1 MCETLIF
8 APMKRHLLIA
18 FCLLMAMSGFAQ
30 NIDSLFN
37 VYENAPRRD
46 KVATAR
52 PLLSAL
58 AEEGVADDS
67 DTLALDGSL
76 NHLFMVI
83 YKGMSLHGNAVG
95 DYEAGLRYAEMGLS
109 LVPSDSLDMLNEFY
123 SYISVFA
130 FYLQDFD
137 KALKACEQR
146 LAILPE
152 DSKTDRA
159 SVCNTI
165 ASIYKELARD
175 GGVKKLNDIEK
186 NYYEQALRFS
196 EEAVALRREMG
207 NDGKGLLAA
216 FLGKQSEILSTMGRP
231 NEAIAVIDEA
241 IALDLEAGRMERYY
255 QRLVQKGHAL
265 FQNRQFEEAREA
277 YRESLQHTDKERHL
291 VTYRTLLNQLG
302 YIETELQ
309 NYDAAIA
316 YFEEYLGMEQKSGMA
331 DLSAVYRNLTQ
342 CYRKS
347 NPAKALEYSEKF
359 IKLND
364 SVRNAELMTQLTDFQ
379 VKYETAEKERQIA
392 EQQGEIERR
401 GLMIRM
407 WAIIAILM
415 VVGIAV
421 IAYFAI
427 RNRRQSKELQR
438 LNETRSRLFSI
449 ITHDLKTPV
458 AAQNQMLKTMCK
470 NYDALPPELI
480 KEQCF
485 MLSESSDTLNDQLLN
500 LVQWARTET
509 GKMSIEPAYFRFADE
524 VSDSLRQLND
534 IIAAKHI
541 NIDNQVPDDLIVHA
555 DRNVVGVVLRN
566 LVSNAVKFSYEG
578 GSVIISTHDEGTR
591 CWLSVKDNGMGI
603 SPAKMQQIF
612 QFTVRSSKGTAGE
625 MGTGLGL
632 YVSKLMM
639 DKAGCD
645 MKVEST
651 EGQGSIFSFSVPK
664 E

>member
-1 MCETLIF
+1 
-8 APMKRHLLIA
+8 MKRHLLIA
-18 FCLLMAMSGFAQ
+18 FCLLMAISGFAQ

-37 VYENAPRRD
+37 VFENAPRRD
-46 KVATAR
+46 KLATAR
-52 PLLSAL
+52 PLVSAL
-58 AEEGVADDS
+58 LEDGTLKEQDTINWES
-67 DTLALDGSL
+67 DLDYFAAKLYCAMSFYCY
-76 NHLFMVI
+76 NH
-83 YKGMSLHGNAVG
+83 G
-95 DYEAGLRYAEMGLS
+95 DYIKTMYYAEQGLP
-109 LVPSDSLDMLNEFY
+109 LVPADSTEKLNSFY
-123 SYISVFA
+123 SIISVIA
-130 FYLQDFD
+130 FYQGDNE
-137 KALKACEQR
+137 KALKACEHR
-146 LAILPE
+146 LAILADDDVE
-152 DSKTDRA
+152 DRA

-175 GGVKKLNDIEK
+175 GGIKKLNDIEK

-255 QRLVQKGHAL
+255 QRLAQKGHVFL
-265 FQNRQFEEAREA
+265 MQDRFQEAREA